1 VTFDELPADQQELVS
16 RYLAAWLTYIDPA
29 VPMNH
34 ESGVRA
40 AQVFAQMSEQ
50 AQLVAR
56 KIKWERRAILTLA
69 KGVDSLTYEE
79 LLPEEQDRLDRAL
92 SLATEYHADVGDLS
106 SVSAEWHACW
116 RLMSEEE
123 RTIYSH
129 LWRARLIA
137 QGGDMTYEE
146 LPDDR
151 KQIVDEFVAELWVYW
166 SLPFGDPRERLAF
179 RRWVAAHSLM
189 TEEERTIG
197 AHILQT
203 RRAARDPLE

>member
-1 VTFDELPADQQELVS
+1 MTFDELPADQQELVS

-166 SLPFGDPRERLAF
+166 TG
-179 RRWVAAHSLM
+179 V
-189 TEEERTIG
+189 
-197 AHILQT
+197 
-203 RRAARDPLE
+203 